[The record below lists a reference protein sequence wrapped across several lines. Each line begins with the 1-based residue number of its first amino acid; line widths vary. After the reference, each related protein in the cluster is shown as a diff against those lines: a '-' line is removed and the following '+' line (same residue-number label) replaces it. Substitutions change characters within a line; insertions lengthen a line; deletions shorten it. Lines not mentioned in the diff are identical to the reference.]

1 MLISPTTAARRPH
14 RRMLRIAAAASVAFV
29 AASLL
34 AASPLSPDAA
44 TAQAAVSVASAA
56 SAAPVGTSNASK
68 TKGLNYVALGD
79 SYAAGYGLL
88 PLTGAPVPGCVQSA
102 NNYPH
107 QIAAALKMNLTD
119 GTCTSATTAN
129 IVTTPQVTAAG
140 VAPLQISALS
150 ADTDVVSLTIGGND
164 VGFFDIASACVS
176 LTPTGPLAYDP
187 TKPNCTAVFNAPGYD
202 QLAAKIA
209 YIVAPAI
216 ANTLAAIKVAAP
228 NAKVFVVGYP
238 SITPDAAN
246 TPTTGAGCFTPAL
259 SAQLPFPKNSFPFSN
274 VDVPYIHSVEVAL
287 DKAVQRE
294 TEAAGATYVAALSG
308 SVANSACATANPY
321 ISGITIE
328 SLEPFSMAFG
338 ALHPNTAGAAYLTSL
353 VQAKVGAAYCAG
365 TRNGDAK
372 NKDKVGVCK

>member
-14 RRMLRIAAAASVAFV
+14 HQVLRIAAAASIAFV

-56 SAAPVGTSNASK
+56 PVGTSNASK
-68 TKGLNYVALGD
+68 TEGLNYVALGD

-119 GTCTSATTAN
+119 VTCTSATTAN

-164 VGFFDIASACVS
+164 VGFFEIASSCVS
-176 LTPTGPLAYDP
+176 LSAAGPLAGD
-187 TKPNCTAVFNAPGYD
+187 TTIPNCTAAYTASGTDV
-202 QLAAKIA
+202 LAAKIR
-209 YIVAPAI
+209 YVVAPAI
-216 ANTLAAIKVAAP
+216 SNTLAAIKTAAP
-228 NAKVFVVGYP
+228 NAKIFVVGYP
-238 SITPDAAN
+238 SITPDVAN
-246 TPTTGAGCFTPAL
+246 TPAAGCFTPAL
-259 SAQLPFPKNSFPFSN
+259 TPNFQPPFPVNSFPFSN

-287 DKAVQRE
+287 DQALRSATV
-294 TEAAGATYVAALSG
+294 AAGATYVAALSG
-308 SVANSACATANPY
+308 SVANSACASSNPF
-321 ISGITIE
+321 ISGISITT
-328 SLEPFSMAFG
+328 LNPFNLAFG

-353 VQAKVGAAYCAG
+353 AQAKVGAAYCAG

-372 NKDKVGVCK
+372 NNDKVGVCK